1 MRAAGRP
8 RSNSSASITNDSP
21 PPRAADGKAF
31 RMSDF
36 LPDADFELYRKLI
49 YDESGIHFS
58 STNRSILESRLR
70 ERLREKKTDT
80 LKSYFDLITR
90 DKEEMKVLL
99 DSVTTNLTR
108 FFRNQPHFDA
118 LEKHVVPELLRM
130 RGGSAEKKIKIWSA
144 GCSTGEEPYT
154 IALLLKEVLP
164 SPWGFEIVA
173 SDISLK
179 SLMVGKEG
187 FYPDSRIVGIP
198 EAYLPK
204 YFERKSNGWQVKDAV
219 KKTIRFDYH
228 NLKNDSG
235 LRSMDIVFCRNVLI
249 YFDEAAQKATVERFY
264 EALAPQSFLFIGHS
278 ESLFGMN
285 TKFEFV
291 KTEWACFYKKDSK

>member
-1 MRAAGRP
+1 MA
-8 RSNSSASITNDSP
+8 
-21 PPRAADGKAF
+21 
-31 RMSDF
+31 DF
-36 LPDADFELYRKLI
+36 LNETDFELYRKLI

-58 STNRSILESRLR
+58 ATNRSILESRLR
-70 ERLREKKTDT
+70 ERLREKKLQAPAEYYAILIKDREE
-80 LKSYFDLITR
+80 LKL
-90 DKEEMKVLL
+90 LL

-108 FFRNQPHFDA
+108 FFRNQAHFDA
-118 LEKHVVPELLRM
+118 MEHFVVPELLKLRA
-130 RGGSAEKKIKIWSA
+130 AERKLRFWSA

-154 IALLLKEVLP
+154 IAMLLKHILPALWNFEVT
-164 SPWGFEIVA
+164 A

-187 FYPDSRIVGIP
+187 FYPETRVQGIP
-198 EAYLPK
+198 DEYLAK
-204 YFERKSNGWQVKDAV
+204 YFEKRPNGFQIKDDI

-235 LRSMDIVFCRNVLI
+235 QRGLDVVFCRNVLI
-249 YFDEAAQKATVERFY
+249 YFDEAAQKATIERFWD
-264 EALAPQSFLFIGHS
+264 AMAPKSFLFIGHS

-291 KTEWACFYKKDSK
+291 KTDWACFYKKSV